1 MGTALK
7 PALEPIVM
15 ARKPLDGTVAQNVLK
30 YGVGGINI
38 DECRVGTEERTQF
51 SGKGTNG
58 GVYNE
63 FPQHNAHWETVEGRF
78 PANVII
84 SYDENE
90 YVLDDKISKENKKKV
105 MEWLSE
111 NT

>member
-1 MGTALK
+1 MS
-7 PALEPIVM
+7 PDLEPIVM

-30 YGVGGINI
+30 HGVGGINI
-38 DECRVGTEERTQF
+38 DECRVGEELMIAQI
-51 SGKGTNG
+51 SGKTSRAFQSEETTTAG
-58 GVYNE
+58 GKGE
-63 FPQHNAHWETVEGRF
+63 DKLGRF

-111 NT
+111 NI

>member
-1 MGTALK
+1 
-7 PALEPIVM
+7 M

-38 DECRVGTEERTQF
+38 DECRIPTDESDKYDIRHY
-51 SGKGTNG
+51 TNEDCFI
-58 GVYNE
+58 NNKPKSSE
-63 FPQHNAHWETVEGRF
+63 FQVKPKNDLGRF

-111 NT
+111 NI

>member
-1 MGTALK
+1 
-7 PALEPIVM
+7 M
-15 ARKPLDGTVAQNVLK
+15 ARKPLDGTVAQNILK
-30 YGVGGINI
+30 HGVGGINI
-38 DECRVGTEERTQF
+38 DECRVPLENDETIATNVEFLDNLQSDGWGNKKCITEETTQ
-51 SGKGTNG
+51 
-58 GVYNE
+58 
-63 FPQHNAHWETVEGRF
+63 GRF